1 MGPDVLALP
10 FEKNGDGEHGQLMV
24 TNWENKHTNLRFNVT
39 VGLSFD
45 LPSTYNENKKTTAFQ
60 S

>member
-1 MGPDVLALP
+1 MLALP
-10 FEKNGDGEHGQLMV
+10 FEKIGNGEHGQLMV
-24 TNWENKHTNLRFNVT
+24 TNWEHKHTNLRFNVT

-45 LPSTYNENKKTTAFQ
+45 LPSTYNENKTTTAFQ